1 MISRIVLTLLLV
13 ASVIFIVQEGP
24 ASVQQAASGQKT
36 ASARQATPQQPAS
49 SQPGPQQHNSGHRL
63 ADSMQ
68 TKLDH
73 IQANGEKAQPDQ
85 APTVMTEEEVNDYV
99 ASGRIVLPQGVK
111 KLRMEGRTGI
121 VTAFLNVDFD
131 EIRAGQNSANPML
144 SVFSGQHDVRVEA
157 DAAGSGREGRV
168 HVRDVSIDG
177 FTVPRMALEYF
188 VSKYIT
194 PKYPNVGIDSQFQL
208 PDKID
213 MATVGYHKVTVTQ
226 K

>member
-1 MISRIVLTLLLV
+1 MISRILLTILLV

-24 ASVQQAASGQKT
+24 ASVK
-36 ASARQATPQQPAS
+36 QQPAS
-49 SQPGPQQHNSGHRL
+49 SRQSTSQPSSSGHRL

-68 TKLDH
+68 AKLDH
-73 IQANGEKAQPDQ
+73 IQANGEQAHPDQ
-85 APTVMTEEEVNDYV
+85 APTVMTEEEVNDYI

-111 KLRMEGRTGI
+111 KLKMEGRGGV

-131 EIRAGQNSANPML
+131 EIRAGQNSFNPML
-144 SVFSGQHDVRVEA
+144 SIFSGQHDVRVEA
-157 DAAGSGREGRV
+157 DASGSGGEGRV
-168 HVRDVSIDG
+168 HVREVTIDG
-177 FTVPRMALEYF
+177 ISVPKMALEYF

-208 PDKID
+208 PNKID
-213 MATVGYHKVTVTQ
+213 LATVGYHKVTVTQ

>member
-1 MISRIVLTLLLV
+1 MISRIVLTILLV

-24 ASVQQAASGQKT
+24 ASVQQPSSGP
-36 ASARQATPQQPAS
+36 RPS
-49 SQPGPQQHNSGHRL
+49 SSPHGSTYRL

-73 IQANGEKAQPDQ
+73 IQENGEQANPDQ
-85 APTVMTEEEVNDYV
+85 APTVITEEEVNDYI
-99 ASGRIVLPQGVK
+99 AAGRITLPQGVK
-111 KLRMEGRTGI
+111 KLKMEGRSGV

-131 EIRAGQNSANPML
+131 EIRAGQNSSNPLL

-168 HVRDVSIDG
+168 HVREVTIDG
-177 FTVPRMALEYF
+177 FSVPRMALEYF

-208 PDKID
+208 PNKID

>member
-1 MISRIVLTLLLV
+1 MISRIVLTILLV

-24 ASVQQAASGQKT
+24 ASVQQAYSGST
-36 ASARQATPQQPAS
+36 LATSQQPSTHSTS
-49 SQPGPQQHNSGHRL
+49 SQHTAGHRL
-63 ADSMQ
+63 ADSLQ

-73 IQANGEKAQPDQ
+73 IQQNGEQEHPDQ
-85 APTVMTEEEVNDYV
+85 TPTVMTEEEVNDYI
-99 ASGRIVLPQGVK
+99 AAGRIVLPQGVK
-111 KLRMEGRTGI
+111 KLKLEGRSGV

-131 EIRAGQNSANPML
+131 EIRAGQNSSNPLL

-157 DAAGSGREGRV
+157 DASGSGREGRV
-168 HVRDVSIDG
+168 HVREVDIDG
-177 FTVPRMALEYF
+177 FSVPRMALEYF

-208 PDKID
+208 PNKID
-213 MATVGYHKVTVTQ
+213 LAAVGYHKVTVTQ